1 MKMLVKLTKGLQITI
16 PAKIRN
22 MLEIEEGSV
31 LDMELDTSKRRI
43 VIEPIKEPSFKT
55 LFAKWDKVKNRTKKP
70 IKELEKE
77 YERENMFH

>member
-1 MKMLVKLTKGLQITI
+1 MLVKLTKGLQITI

-22 MLEIEEGSV
+22 ALEIEEGSV
-31 LDMELDTSKRRI
+31 FDIGLDASKRRI

-55 LFAKWDKVKNRTKKP
+55 LFAKWDKVKNRTKKS

>member
-1 MKMLVKLTKGLQITI
+1 MLVKLTKGLQITI

-22 MLEIEEGSV
+22 ELEIEEGSM
-31 LDMELDTSKRRI
+31 LDVELDTSKRRI

-55 LFAKWDKVKNRTKKP
+55 LFAKWDKVKNKTKKS